1 MEVDGVTDAGSDA
14 RGSEPIYQNGKL
26 IGRATNGGFGWWCG
40 KSIALA
46 MVRPEQAALGT
57 ALEIKILGQIHRATV
72 VAESPWDPENARLR
86 G

>member
-1 MEVDGVTDAGSDA
+1 MRSCDT
-14 RGSEPIYQNGKL
+14 N
-26 IGRATNGGFGWWCG
+26 RATNGGFGWRCG

-57 ALEIKILGQIHRATV
+57 ALEIKILGEIHRATV

-86 G
+86 A